1 MKKTRLFLLIAGILC
16 GAGILLCAVS
26 FAVMGWD
33 YTRLDP
39 SPELEQKIYSISAG
53 EVREVVLDSDNCA
66 VEVMPSADG
75 DINVVYYM
83 NVYKKFDAVN
93 EGGRLR
99 ISYEDNWKWEQMF
112 QMFRGLKSAGQPV
125 LIQVPAGFAGDVSV
139 ESENGRIVSEG
150 IETAGALLLDSENA
164 GIRLSGVSCASLRAG
179 SENGSI
185 KAEDIRAD
193 SIVLSGDNA
202 SVTLTN
208 AEGKALA
215 LSSKNGRVTA
225 AQVTAAEQAKLKS
238 ENGAIK
244 LEAFT
249 SPNMELESENGSISG
264 TITGRETDYQ
274 ISSTAGNGS
283 SNLENRLDVKAP
295 YMLQAKTK
303 NGSIRLQFTGE

>member
-112 QMFRGLKSAGQPV
+112 QVFRA
-125 LIQVPAGFAGDVSV
+125 
-139 ESENGRIVSEG
+139 
-150 IETAGALLLDSENA
+150 
-164 GIRLSGVSCASLRAG
+164 
-179 SENGSI
+179 
-185 KAEDIRAD
+185 
-193 SIVLSGDNA
+193 
-202 SVTLTN
+202 
-208 AEGKALA
+208 
-215 LSSKNGRVTA
+215 
-225 AQVTAAEQAKLKS
+225 
-238 ENGAIK
+238 
-244 LEAFT
+244 
-249 SPNMELESENGSISG
+249 
-264 TITGRETDYQ
+264 
-274 ISSTAGNGS
+274 
-283 SNLENRLDVKAP
+283 
-295 YMLQAKTK
+295 
-303 NGSIRLQFTGE
+303 